1 MIRDRE
7 TSRVEAVVPNMGGRI
22 GEAIVIKK
30 GAYLIMDKW
39 VIIIGIALGEHSYIY
54 IAISL
59 AIRRSIA

>member
-1 MIRDRE
+1 
-7 TSRVEAVVPNMGGRI
+7 MGGRI